1 MKDID
6 QHNIEQ
12 NAPNLFN
19 IKREHNLEV
28 PKGYFNQLPKEL
40 LEIIDEKEKVV
51 SINKKWAYI
60 VSIAAAII
68 IGIFIIPPNKT
79 IKNTE
84 VIAYNNNFNNL
95 TAEDFETLLLFEEE
109 DHLADVIDFGDTEEL
124 LFLARELQ
132 KPLLSVEVTE
142 QDFEN
147 YFESEI
153 EDYY

>member
-12 NAPNLFN
+12 NAPNLFK

-40 LEIIDEKEKVV
+40 LKIIDEKEKVV